1 MPDSQHWKGGNVTG
15 SPAASAAAQQ
25 HLDVVPDALL
35 AGRAADGDTAA
46 FEALARRHGPLMRA
60 TARRLTG
67 TLADA
72 DDVVQESLVQAWNQL
87 DTVRDP
93 AAVKSWLLRIV
104 GTRSIDHLR
113 KRRNHAALD
122 EAETLADAPSGPRIQ
137 DPESTAVNASRVDA
151 LKSALQRLPEEQRRC
166 WVLKEFNDLSY
177 EEIALTLNISP
188 DSVRG
193 RLARARTALARTM
206 EEWR

>member
-1 MPDSQHWKGGNVTG
+1 MTG
-15 SPAASAAAQQ
+15 SPAVSPTAQQ
-25 HLDVVPDALL
+25 QLDLVPDALL

-46 FEALARRHGPLMRA
+46 FEALARRHGRLMRA

-72 DDVVQESLVQAWNQL
+72 DDVVQESLMQAWKQL
-87 DTVRDP
+87 DQLRDP
-93 AAVKSWLLRIV
+93 TAVKSWLLRIV

-113 KRRNHAALD
+113 KRRNHLALD
-122 EAETLADAPSGPRIQ
+122 DLENHVDAPSGQRTP

-151 LKSALQRLPEEQRRC
+151 LKSALARLPEEQRRC

-188 DSVRG
+188 ASVRG
-193 RLARARTALARTM
+193 RLARARIALARTM

>member
-1 MPDSQHWKGGNVTG
+1 MTG
-15 SPAASAAAQQ
+15 SPVASAAAKQ
-25 HLDVVPDALL
+25 HLDLVPDALL

-72 DDVVQESLVQAWNQL
+72 DDVVQESLMQAWKQL
-87 DTVRDP
+87 DNLRDP

-113 KRRNHAALD
+113 KRRNDVALD
-122 EAETLADAPSGPRIQ
+122 EAETLADASSGPRIQ

>member
-1 MPDSQHWKGGNVTG
+1 LKGRNVTG
-15 SPAASAAAQQ
+15 SPAVSPTAQQ
-25 HLDVVPDALL
+25 QLDLVPDALL

-72 DDVVQESLVQAWNQL
+72 DDVVQESLMQAWKQL
-87 DTVRDP
+87 DQLRDP

-113 KRRNHAALD
+113 KRRNHLALD
-122 EAETLADAPSGPRIQ
+122 DLENHVDAPSDQRTP

-151 LKSALQRLPEEQRRC
+151 LKSALARLPEEQRRC

-188 DSVRG
+188 ASVRG
-193 RLARARTALARTM
+193 RLARARIALARTM

>member
-1 MPDSQHWKGGNVTG
+1 MTG

-122 EAETLADAPSGPRIQ
+122 ELENHAGAPYNQRIP
-137 DPESTAVNASRVDA
+137 DPESTAVNASRIDA

-193 RLARARTALARTM
+193 RLARARIALARTM

>member
-1 MPDSQHWKGGNVTG
+1 VTG
-15 SPAASAAAQQ
+15 SPAVSPTAQQ
-25 HLDVVPDALL
+25 QLDLVPDALL

-46 FEALARRHGPLMRA
+46 FEALARCHGPLMRA

-72 DDVVQESLVQAWNQL
+72 DDVVQESLMQAWKQL
-87 DTVRDP
+87 DQLRDP

-113 KRRNHAALD
+113 KRRNHLALD
-122 EAETLADAPSGPRIQ
+122 DLENHVDAPSGQRTP

-151 LKSALQRLPEEQRRC
+151 LKSALARLPEEQRRC

-188 DSVRG
+188 ASVRG
-193 RLARARTALARTM
+193 RLARARIALARTM

>member
-1 MPDSQHWKGGNVTG
+1 M
-15 SPAASAAAQQ
+15 
-25 HLDVVPDALL
+25 
-35 AGRAADGDTAA
+35 
-46 FEALARRHGPLMRA
+46 
-60 TARRLTG
+60 TG

-72 DDVVQESLVQAWNQL
+72 DDVVQESLMQAWEQL
-87 DTVRDP
+87 DNLRDP

-113 KRRNHAALD
+113 KRRNHVALD
-122 EAETLADAPSGPRIQ
+122 EAETLADAPSDPRIQ

>member
-1 MPDSQHWKGGNVTG
+1 MTG
-15 SPAASAAAQQ
+15 SPAAQ
-25 HLDVVPDALL
+25 HQLDLVPDALL

-67 TLADA
+67 SLADA
-72 DDVVQESLVQAWNQL
+72 DDVVQETLVQAWKQL
-87 DTVRDP
+87 DSLRDP
-93 AAVKSWLLRIV
+93 AAVKGWLLRIV
-104 GTRSIDHLR
+104 GSRSIDYLR
-113 KRRNHAALD
+113 KRRNHADLVD
-122 EAETLADAPSGPRIQ
+122 AENHVDQHTRPRPE
-137 DPESTAVNASRVDA
+137 DPEGNALSSSRVEA
-151 LKSALQRLPEEQRRC
+151 LKAALAALPEEQRRC
-166 WVLKEFNDLSY
+166 WVLKEFNDQSY

-193 RLARARTALARTM
+193 RLARARITLARMM

>member
-1 MPDSQHWKGGNVTG
+1 MTG
-15 SPAASAAAQQ
+15 SPAVSPTAQRQ
-25 HLDVVPDALL
+25 LDLVPDALL

-72 DDVVQESLVQAWNQL
+72 DDVVQESLMQAWKQL
-87 DTVRDP
+87 DQLRDP

-113 KRRNHAALD
+113 KRRNHLALD
-122 EAETLADAPSGPRIQ
+122 DLENHVDAPSGQRTP

-151 LKSALQRLPEEQRRC
+151 LKSALARLPEEQRRC

-188 DSVRG
+188 ASVRG
-193 RLARARTALARTM
+193 RLARARIALARTM

>member
-1 MPDSQHWKGGNVTG
+1 MTG
-15 SPAASAAAQQ
+15 SPAAQ
-25 HLDVVPDALL
+25 HQLDLVPDALL

-67 TLADA
+67 SLADA
-72 DDVVQESLVQAWNQL
+72 DDVVQETLVQAWKQL
-87 DTVRDP
+87 DTLRDP
-93 AAVKSWLLRIV
+93 AAVKGWLMRIV
-104 GTRSIDHLR
+104 GSRSIDHLR
-113 KRRNHAALD
+113 KRRNHVDLDDMENQRDDTPRTMTHDPENNAVNGSRVEALKAAL
-122 EAETLADAPSGPRIQ
+122 AA
-137 DPESTAVNASRVDA
+137 
-151 LKSALQRLPEEQRRC
+151 LPEEQRRC
-166 WVLKEFNDLSY
+166 WVLKEFNDQSY

-193 RLARARTALARTM
+193 RLARARITLARTM

>member
-1 MPDSQHWKGGNVTG
+1 
-15 SPAASAAAQQ
+15 
-25 HLDVVPDALL
+25 
-35 AGRAADGDTAA
+35 
-46 FEALARRHGPLMRA
+46 MRA

-72 DDVVQESLVQAWNQL
+72 DDVVQESLMQAWKQL
-87 DTVRDP
+87 DNLRDP

-113 KRRNHAALD
+113 KRRNHVALD

>member
-1 MPDSQHWKGGNVTG
+1 MTG

-60 TARRLTG
+60 TARRLMG

-122 EAETLADAPSGPRIQ
+122 ELENHAGAPSAPRTP
-137 DPESTAVNASRVDA
+137 DPESTAVNASRIDA

-193 RLARARTALARTM
+193 RLARARIALARTM

>member
-1 MPDSQHWKGGNVTG
+1 MTG
-15 SPAASAAAQQ
+15 SPAVSPTAQQ
-25 HLDVVPDALL
+25 PLDLVPDALL

-72 DDVVQESLVQAWNQL
+72 DDVVQESLMQAWKQL
-87 DTVRDP
+87 DQLRDP

-113 KRRNHAALD
+113 KRRNHLALD
-122 EAETLADAPSGPRIQ
+122 DLENHVDAPSGQRTP

-151 LKSALQRLPEEQRRC
+151 LKSALTLLPEEQRRC

-188 DSVRG
+188 ASVRG
-193 RLARARTALARTM
+193 RLARARIALARTM

>member
-1 MPDSQHWKGGNVTG
+1 
-15 SPAASAAAQQ
+15 
-25 HLDVVPDALL
+25 
-35 AGRAADGDTAA
+35 
-46 FEALARRHGPLMRA
+46 MRA

-72 DDVVQESLVQAWNQL
+72 DDVVQESLMQAWKQL
-87 DTVRDP
+87 DNLRDP

-113 KRRNHAALD
+113 KRRNDVALD
-122 EAETLADAPSGPRIQ
+122 EAETLADASSGPRIQ

>member
-1 MPDSQHWKGGNVTG
+1 MTG
-15 SPAASAAAQQ
+15 SPAAQ
-25 HLDVVPDALL
+25 HQLDLVPDSLL

-67 TLADA
+67 SLADA
-72 DDVVQESLVQAWNQL
+72 DDVVQETLVQAWKQL
-87 DTVRDP
+87 DSLRDP
-93 AAVKSWLLRIV
+93 AAVKGWLLRIV
-104 GTRSIDHLR
+104 GSRSIDYLR
-113 KRRNHAALD
+113 KRRNHADLD
-122 EAETLADAPSGPRIQ
+122 DAENHVDQHTRPRHE
-137 DPESTAVNASRVDA
+137 DPEGNALSSSRVEA
-151 LKSALQRLPEEQRRC
+151 LKAALAALPEEQRRC
-166 WVLKEFNDLSY
+166 WVLKEFNDQSY

-193 RLARARTALARTM
+193 RLARARITLARRM

>member
-1 MPDSQHWKGGNVTG
+1 VTG
-15 SPAASAAAQQ
+15 SPAAQ
-25 HLDVVPDALL
+25 HQLDLVPDALL

-67 TLADA
+67 SLADA
-72 DDVVQESLVQAWNQL
+72 DDVVQDTLVQAWKQL
-87 DTVRDP
+87 DSLRDP
-93 AAVKSWLLRIV
+93 AAVKGWLLRIV
-104 GTRSIDHLR
+104 GSRSIDYLR
-113 KRRNHAALD
+113 KRRNHADLD
-122 EAETLADAPSGPRIQ
+122 DAENHVDQHTRPRHE
-137 DPESTAVNASRVDA
+137 DPEGNALSSSRVEA
-151 LKSALQRLPEEQRRC
+151 LKAALAALPEEQRRC
-166 WVLKEFNDLSY
+166 WVLKEFNDQSY

-193 RLARARTALARTM
+193 RLARARITLARRM

>member
-1 MPDSQHWKGGNVTG
+1 MV
-15 SPAASAAAQQ
+15 
-25 HLDVVPDALL
+25 HLW
-35 AGRAADGDTAA
+35 
-46 FEALARRHGPLMRA
+46 PLPQLSNTWTSYRT

-72 DDVVQESLVQAWNQL
+72 DDVVQESLMQAWEQL
-87 DTVRDP
+87 DNLRDP

-113 KRRNHAALD
+113 KRRNHVALD
-122 EAETLADAPSGPRIQ
+122 EAETLADAPSDPRIQ